1 MINDL
6 ILHWEKIAIVVA
18 PILTWLFKTRVY
30 DKLELKQKEVS
41 VRSDG
46 ANVVEKNLDLYQE
59 MIDDI
64 DKRHK
69 EQLDR
74 KEREIE
80 KILNKQ
86 RKPITELKYHRLFQV
101 VEQVEKRVEGI
112 QFITHGEI
120 DKVKTML
127 MNILIQEKLT
137 SVKRVFTDFLDDS
150 ELRVCSGNAL
160 RAKVATSL
168 RGLVGNY
175 NDNSRDLF
183 VDVGVSEEDAS
194 YLIDAYEEYR
204 LDLVNGFLESLDDIS
219 TNDDYSSNY
228 DKINAIYELVALSIY
243 LIPKDV
249 RIALDSV
256 NGRFIKYE
264 KILFD

>member
-1 MINDL
+1 MMNDL
-6 ILHWEKIAIVVA
+6 MLHWEKIAIVVA
-18 PILTWLFKTRVY
+18 PVLTWLFKTRVY

-59 MIDDI
+59 MIDDM

-74 KEREIE
+74 KEREIS

-86 RKPITELKYHRLFQV
+86 KKPITELKYHRLFQV
-101 VEQVEKRVEGI
+101 VEQVGKRVEGI
-112 QFITHGEI
+112 HFITHGEV

-127 MNILIQEKLT
+127 MNVLIQEKLANV
-137 SVKRVFTDFLDDS
+137 SMVFTDFLDA
-150 ELRVCSGNAL
+150 V
-160 RAKVATSL
+160 
-168 RGLVGNY
+168 
-175 NDNSRDLF
+175 
-183 VDVGVSEEDAS
+183 
-194 YLIDAYEEYR
+194 YLIESYEEYR

-264 KILFD
+264 KVLFD

>member
-1 MINDL
+1 MIEDL
-6 ILHWEKIAIVVA
+6 ILHWEKIAIVAA

-59 MIDDI
+59 MIDDM

-69 EQLDR
+69 EQIDR
-74 KEREIE
+74 KEREIA

-86 RKPITELKYHRLFQV
+86 KKPITELKYHRLFQV
-101 VEQVEKRVEGI
+101 VEQVGKRVEGI
-112 QFITHGEI
+112 NFITHGEV

-127 MNILIQEKLT
+127 MNVLIQEKLT
-137 SVKRVFTDFLDDS
+137 NVSIVFTDFLDDA

-175 NDNSRDLF
+175 NDSARDLF
-183 VDVGVSEEDAS
+183 VDIGISEEDAV
-194 YLIDAYEEYR
+194 YLIESYEEYR

-256 NGRFIKYE
+256 NGRFVKYE
-264 KILFD
+264 KVLFD

>member
-1 MINDL
+1 MTDL
-6 ILHWEKIAIVVA
+6 LLDHWEKIALPIV

-41 VRSDG
+41 VRKDG
-46 ANVVEKNLDLYQE
+46 ANVVEQNLGLYQNI
-59 MIDDI
+59 IDDMTE
-64 DKRHK
+64 RHE
-69 EQLDR
+69 EQLDI

-101 VEQVEKRVEGI
+101 ILQVEKRVEGI
-112 QFITHGEI
+112 EFITHGKV
-120 DKVKTML
+120 DNVKTML
-127 MNILIQEKLT
+127 MNLLIQEKLA
-137 SVKRVFTDFLDDS
+137 SVKRVFTDFLDDA

-160 RAKVATSL
+160 RSKVTSAL

-175 NDNSRDLF
+175 NDNARDLF
-183 VDVGVSEEDAS
+183 VDVGVSEVDAM
-194 YLIDAYEEYR
+194 YLIEAYEDYR
-204 LDLVNGFLESLDDIS
+204 ADLVNGFLESLDDIS

-249 RIALDSV
+249 RVALDSV
-256 NGRFIKYE
+256 NGRFVKYE
-264 KILFD
+264 GIIR

>member
-1 MINDL
+1 MIDL
-6 ILHWEKIAIVVA
+6 LLEHWEKIALPIV

-41 VRSDG
+41 VRKDG
-46 ANVVEKNLDLYQE
+46 ANVVEQNLGLYQKI
-59 MIDDI
+59 IDDMTQ
-64 DKRHK
+64 RHN
-69 EQLDR
+69 EIIDR

-101 VEQVEKRVEGI
+101 IEQVEQRVEGI
-112 QFITHGEI
+112 EFVTHGKI

-127 MNILIQEKLT
+127 MNLLIQEKLNT
-137 SVKRVFTDFLDDS
+137 VNIVFTKFLDDA

-160 RAKVATSL
+160 RSKVAAAL
-168 RGLVGNY
+168 RSLVGNY
-175 NDNSRDLF
+175 NDNARDLF
-183 VDVGVSEEDAS
+183 VDVGVGEEDAS

-204 LDLVNGFLESLDDIS
+204 LDLVNGFLESLDDIC

-228 DKINAIYELVALSIY
+228 DKLNAIYELISLSIY

-249 RIALDSV
+249 KIALDSV
-256 NGRFIKYE
+256 NGRFVKYE
-264 KILFD
+264 SIIG

>member
-1 MINDL
+1 MIDL
-6 ILHWEKIAIVVA
+6 LLEHWEKIALPIV

-41 VRSDG
+41 VRKDG
-46 ANVVEKNLDLYQE
+46 ANVVEQNLDLYQNI
-59 MIDDI
+59 IDDM

-69 EQLDR
+69 EILDR
-74 KEREIE
+74 KEREIA

-86 RKPITELKYHRLFQV
+86 KKPITELKYHRLFQV
-101 VEQVEKRVEGI
+101 IDQVEKRVEDI
-112 QFITHGEI
+112 EFITHGKV

-127 MNILIQEKLT
+127 MNLLIQEKLN
-137 SVKRVFTDFLDDS
+137 SVKRVFTDFLDDA

-160 RAKVATSL
+160 RSKVTTAL

-175 NDNSRDLF
+175 NDNARDLF
-183 VDVGVSEEDAS
+183 VDVGVSEEDAM
-194 YLIDAYEEYR
+194 YLIEAYEDYR
-204 LDLVNGFLESLDDIS
+204 ADLVNGFLESLDDIS

-228 DKINAIYELVALSIY
+228 DKINAIYELISLSIY

-249 RIALDSV
+249 RVALDSV
-256 NGRFIKYE
+256 NGRFVKYE
-264 KILFD
+264 GIIR

>member
-69 EQLDR
+69 EILDR

-120 DKVKTML
+120 DRVKTML
-127 MNILIQEKLT
+127 MNILIQEKLNT
-137 SVKRVFTDFLDDS
+137 VNIVFTKF
-150 ELRVCSGNAL
+150 
-160 RAKVATSL
+160 
-168 RGLVGNY
+168 
-175 NDNSRDLF
+175 F
-183 VDVGVSEEDAS
+183 
-194 YLIDAYEEYR
+194 
-204 LDLVNGFLESLDDIS
+204 IS
-219 TNDDYSSNY
+219 
-228 DKINAIYELVALSIY
+228 
-243 LIPKDV
+243 
-249 RIALDSV
+249 
-256 NGRFIKYE
+256 
-264 KILFD
+264 